1 MRRRASAAAQPPVI
15 RILLATCTRTH
26 IPSEAAKEPAADEEE
41 PMTFLTRFER
51 WDPFEEL
58 TTLRTRMDRLWSRMS
73 AEDAASIADW
83 SPTSDVIESKDEI
96 VIKAELPGI
105 DEKKVDVEIENG
117 VLTIKGERNAEK
129 EPEEK
134 GFRRVERS
142 YGSFLRS
149 FTLPASVEPEKVSA
163 TFTNGLLE
171 VHLPKKEGAKPRSI
185 KVDVKK
191 QLAPAA

>member
-1 MRRRASAAAQPPVI
+1 
-15 RILLATCTRTH
+15 
-26 IPSEAAKEPAADEEE
+26 
-41 PMTFLTRFER
+41 MTFLTRFER
-51 WDPFEEL
+51 WDPLEEL
-58 TTLRTRMDRLWSRMS
+58 TTLRNRMDRLWARVNT
-73 AEDAASIADW
+73 EDASELANW
-83 SPTSDVIESKDEI
+83 SATSDVIESKDEI

-105 DEKKVDVEIENG
+105 DEKNVDIEIESG

-129 EPEEK
+129 ETEEK

-149 FTLPASVEPEKVSA
+149 FALPPSVEPEKVSA

-171 VHLPKKEGAKPRSI
+171 VHLPKKEDAKPRSI

-191 QLAPAA
+191 QLATAA